1 MRIAI
6 CLVRIISIINGIVFK
21 KETLD
26 NLKLA
31 AFKICNILASVFVR
45 FLLLYCCLHSRFS
58 IHTLSAAQHF
68 VSVTWL
74 HMYIV

>member
-6 CLVRIISIINGIVFK
+6 LVRIISIINGIVFK

-26 NLKLA
+26 NSELA

-45 FLLLYCCLHSRFS
+45 FFLLYCCLRFS

-74 HMYIV
+74 HI